1 MPRGSGVLDIMI
13 FLCKASRLDLLRLCV
28 KKSFTDQYA
37 AKDKQKDMVKDVI
50 SNVDSDGSTLLHLAV
65 DSGSSEV
72 SILPRNFQLFQLL
85 LFIFSFLLVL
95 CFSLFQ

>member
-1 MPRGSGVLDIMI
+1 MN
-13 FLCKASRLDLLRLCV
+13 FLCKASRLDIDLLRLCV
-28 KKSFTDQYA
+28 KKLFTDQYA

-72 SILPRNFQLFQLL
+72 SILPRNFYCNCCYS
-85 LFIFSFLLVL
+85 FSFL
-95 CFSLFQ
+95 